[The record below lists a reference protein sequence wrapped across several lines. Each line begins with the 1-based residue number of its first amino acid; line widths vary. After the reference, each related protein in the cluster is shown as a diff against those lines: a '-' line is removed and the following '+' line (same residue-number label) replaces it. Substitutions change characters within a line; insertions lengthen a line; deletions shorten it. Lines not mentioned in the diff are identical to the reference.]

1 MTRIKICGLT
11 REEDAIEAAR
21 LGADFLGLIFVP
33 SSPRFVEP
41 ERAAAVAARV
51 REAGHVAKFVG
62 VFHDASADY
71 MREIASLVGL
81 DLFQLHGAQSDD
93 EIRNLN
99 TPVIK
104 TLRVGET
111 LPDTHGTPSAAWL
124 LFDTYDERRVGGTG
138 RRFDWSLMAT
148 YERNKPFFLSGGL
161 NPENVVAAITLV
173 RPDAID
179 VSSGVES
186 EPGVKDH
193 ARLAKM
199 FQRVRRAEARP
210 T

>member
-1 MTRIKICGLT
+1 MTKIKICGLT
-11 REEDAIEAAR
+11 REEDALEAAR

-51 REAGHVAKFVG
+51 RDAGYTPKFVG

-71 MREIASLVGL
+71 MREIASVVGL
-81 DLFQLHGAQSDD
+81 DLVQLHGAEGEE
-93 EIRNLN
+93 EIRDLDI
-99 TPVIK
+99 PAIK
-104 TLRVGET
+104 TLRVGDT

-124 LFDTYDERRVGGTG
+124 LFDTYDERRAGGTG
-138 RRFDWSLMAT
+138 RRFDWSLLAM

-161 NPENVVAAITLV
+161 NPDNVVAALTLV
-173 RPDAID
+173 RPDAVD
-179 VSSGVES
+179 VSSGVEAG

-193 ARLAKM
+193 AKLAKLIE
-199 FQRVRRAEARP
+199 RVRPR